1 MAERHHHRA
10 WGFSDRTNEI
20 MFYILAV
27 ALIASACATYLH
39 KTPVQLQNSAG
50 QTVEMLRLDGHFP
63 FGSFHA

>member
-1 MAERHHHRA
+1 
-10 WGFSDRTNEI
+10 